1 MKKHVLILLSSLLL
15 QISVFSQVMF
25 VDRFEVPSN
34 FFEKDFL
41 VIPRSGGLIAFRVQP
56 EKGLNFK
63 GNLQYFLTDFN
74 LKSDS
79 FKEIRV
85 RDGYDL
91 VGYDLEGDYLYIL
104 MQKGSV
110 STSERYLIEIDL
122 KSEVAKEIPLENI
135 YAMELQEFFVLNR
148 SAIFMGNADLRPIV
162 QILDILE
169 NNVIT
174 VQGIYF
180 KDTKILQ
187 LKKESELGLLDLLVS
202 RRNKYKMKQI
212 SLLTFD
218 ENGNKIREVVIEKL
232 EDQDMELVEGI
243 MTPIQNYQ
251 QSIIGTFGNRKR
263 EAYQGIYL
271 GDINEFGEYK
281 FKYLTLENFPNFFNY
296 MKEKQKEKKLQELE
310 KSFAKGKTPS
320 IKPVFSA
327 REVLTL
333 DQGYLVYSD
342 HFLATNPRYMQR
354 DGVYANEAYRY
365 SANRLMMDQLGYGF
379 GRYGNSFPGSRYG
392 GTYVWQE
399 EGEYEFVSS
408 YFLFLNRSGE
418 VIWDNALDLTGK
430 TTNNPGKYGEVSFDG
445 EKLHFMYLDVN
456 DIKIY
461 MSYIKNG
468 ELIFQN
474 KTFEIELINEDERI
488 RETQNGSLSLK
499 HWYSNYFLLMG
510 KQKVRYL
517 NAENK
522 EETKEVFF
530 LTKIKVDGDLY
541 VPEEEG
547 LEKK

>member
-1 MKKHVLILLSSLLL
+1 MKKHVFILLFSLLFE
-15 QISVFSQVMF
+15 ISAFSQVMF
-25 VDRFEVPSN
+25 VDRFEIPSN
-34 FFEKDFL
+34 FIEKDFI
-41 VIPRSGGLIAFRVQP
+41 VVAKQGGLVAFRVQP

-63 GNLQYFLTDFN
+63 SNLQYFLTDFN
-74 LKSDS
+74 LNSDN
-79 FKEIRV
+79 FKEIKV

-91 VGYDLEGDYLYIL
+91 VGYDLEGEFLYIL

-110 STSERYLIEIDL
+110 ATSERYLIEIDL
-122 KSEVAKEIPLENI
+122 KSEVAQEVLLENI
-135 YAMELQEFFVLNR
+135 YSMELQEFFVLNR

-162 QILDILE
+162 QIFDIQE

-187 LKKESELGLLDLLVS
+187 LKKESELGVLDLLVS
-202 RRNKYKMKQI
+202 RRDKYKMKQI

-218 ENGNKIREVVIEKL
+218 DNGNKIREVVIEKL

-281 FKYLTLENFPNFFNY
+281 IKYLTLENFPNFFNY

-365 SANRLMMDQLGYGF
+365 SANRLMMDQLGYGL

-418 VIWDNALDLTGK
+418 VIWDNSLDLTGN
-430 TTNNPGKYGEVSFDG
+430 TTNNPGKYGEISFDG
-445 EKLHFMYLDVN
+445 EKLHFLYLD
-456 DIKIY
+456 DIQIY

-468 ELIFQN
+468 EVIFQN
-474 KTFEIELINEDERI
+474 KTFEIELINEEERI
-488 RETQNGSLSLK
+488 RETQDGSLSLT
-499 HWYSNYFLLMG
+499 HWYSNYFLLTG

-530 LTKIKVDGDLY
+530 LTKIKVDGDQY
-541 VPEEEG
+541 VPEDEEDLG
-547 LEKK
+547 KN

>member
-1 MKKHVLILLSSLLL
+1 MKKHVFILLAFLL
-15 QISVFSQVMF
+15 SEFSAFSQVMF
-25 VDRFEVPSN
+25 VDRFEIPSN
-34 FFEKDFL
+34 FIEKDFIVVAKQSGL
-41 VIPRSGGLIAFRVQP
+41 VAFRVQP

-63 GNLQYFLTDFN
+63 SNLQYFLTDFN
-74 LKSDS
+74 LKSDN
-79 FKEIRV
+79 FKEIKV

-91 VGYDLEGDYLYIL
+91 VGYDLEGDFLYIL

-110 STSERYLIEIDL
+110 ATSERYLIEIDL
-122 KSEVAKEIPLENI
+122 LSEVAKEVPLENI

-162 QILDILE
+162 QIFDIQE

-187 LKKESELGLLDLLVS
+187 LKKESELGVLDLLVS
-202 RRNKYKMKQI
+202 RRDKYKMKQI

-218 ENGNKIREVVIEKL
+218 DNGNKIREVVVDKL
-232 EDQDMELVEGI
+232 ENQDMELVEGI

-281 FKYLTLENFPNFFNY
+281 IKYLTLRDFPNFFNY
-296 MKEKQKEKKLQELE
+296 LKEKQKEKKLQELE

-327 REVLTL
+327 REVITL
-333 DQGYLVYSD
+333 GQGYMVYSD

-365 SANRLMMDQLGYGF
+365 SANRLMMDQLGYGL

-408 YFLFLNRSGE
+408 YFLFLNRSGD
-418 VIWDNALDLTGK
+418 VIWENALDLTGN
-430 TTNNPGKYGEVSFDG
+430 TTNNPGKYGHVSFDG
-445 EKLHFMYLDVN
+445 EKLHFLYLD
-456 DIKIY
+456 DIQIY

-468 ELIFQN
+468 EVIFQN
-474 KTFEIELINEDERI
+474 KTFEIELTNEEERI
-488 RETQNGSLSLK
+488 RETQDGSLSLT
-499 HWYSNYFLLMG
+499 HWYSNYFLLTG

-530 LTKIKVDGDLY
+530 LTKIKVDGDQY
-541 VPEEEG
+541 VPEEED